1 MTADVIEGPWAK
13 NSSKSTA
20 DELEAAKILAGCD
33 QVVSDCT
40 IAVLQ
45 NLVENGIAPDD
56 PDDENITYILFLT
69 ELLKGVAYKSFNI
82 EHPFQEIVALMC
94 ATEQENNS
102 KNYYIDYNAVEDAIS
117 FLKNR
122 EKDLT

>member
-1 MTADVIEGPWAK
+1 MTADIIDGPWK
-13 NSSKSTA
+13 KHIKS
-20 DELEAAKILAGCD
+20 DKELEQARVFAECD
-33 QVVSDCT
+33 RIVSDCT
-40 IAVLQ
+40 ITVLQ
-45 NLVENGIAPDD
+45 NLVESGIAPDD

>member
-1 MTADVIEGPWAK
+1 MTADIINGPWK
-13 NSSKSTA
+13 KHIKS
-20 DELEAAKILAGCD
+20 DKELEQARVFAECD
-33 QVVSDCT
+33 RIVSDCT

-69 ELLKGVAYKSFNI
+69 ELLKGVAYKSFDI
-82 EHPFQEIVALMC
+82 GHPFQDIVALMC

-102 KNYYIDYNAVEDAIS
+102 KNYYIDYNAVEDAIT

-122 EKDLT
+122 EKDLA

>member
-1 MTADVIEGPWAK
+1 MTADIINGPWK
-13 NSSKSTA
+13 KHIKS
-20 DELEAAKILAGCD
+20 DKELEQARVFAECD
-33 QVVSDCT
+33 RIVSDCT

-45 NLVENGIAPDD
+45 NLVESGIAPDD

-82 EHPFQEIVALMC
+82 EHPFQDIVALMC

>member
-1 MTADVIEGPWAK
+1 MTADIIDGPWK
-13 NSSKSTA
+13 KHIKS
-20 DELEAAKILAGCD
+20 DKELEQARVFAECD
-33 QVVSDCT
+33 RIVSDCT

-45 NLVENGIAPDD
+45 NLVESGIAPDD

-82 EHPFQEIVALMC
+82 EHPFQDIVALMC

>member
-1 MTADVIEGPWAK
+1 MTADIINGPWK
-13 NSSKSTA
+13 KHIKS
-20 DELEAAKILAGCD
+20 DKELEQARVFAECD
-33 QVVSDCT
+33 RIVSDCT

-45 NLVENGIAPDD
+45 NLVESGIAPDD
-56 PDDENITYILFLT
+56 PDDVNITYILFLT

-82 EHPFQEIVALMC
+82 EHPFQDIVALMC